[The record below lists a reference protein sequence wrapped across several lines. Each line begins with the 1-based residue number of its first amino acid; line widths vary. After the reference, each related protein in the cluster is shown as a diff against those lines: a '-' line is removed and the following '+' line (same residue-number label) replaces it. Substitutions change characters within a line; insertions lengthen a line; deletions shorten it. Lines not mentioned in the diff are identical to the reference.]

1 MIVKEK
7 EFNLEVDNVST
18 EILSSL
24 PEEVESNVRD
34 TNGSLPDEEL
44 EAMLHSFI
52 SNVCQSLVSFFS
64 RPN

>member
-1 MIVKEK
+1 MIVEEK

-24 PEEVESNVRD
+24 PEEVESNIGD
-34 TNGSLPDEEL
+34 TNPDEDL

-52 SNVCQSLVSFFS
+52 SSVCQSLVSIFS
-64 RPN
+64 PPN